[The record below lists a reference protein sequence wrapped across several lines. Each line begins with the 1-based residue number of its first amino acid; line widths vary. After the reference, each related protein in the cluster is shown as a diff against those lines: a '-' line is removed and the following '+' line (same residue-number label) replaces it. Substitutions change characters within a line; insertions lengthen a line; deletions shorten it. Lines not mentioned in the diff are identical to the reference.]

1 MATQTQTGSK
11 TMTRKTLTEIV
22 YNAVRDEMASDNS
35 NIINAADRICKAT
48 GCKIEDARELTRL
61 ALTCLAGS

>member
-1 MATQTQTGSK
+1 
-11 TMTRKTLTEIV
+11 MTRNTLTEIV